1 MILKRIPVLGAIPV
15 KRIFQIPAHL
25 NLNTRLGTRHF
36 RLLINSDRPGTRIV
50 MQNKILILIDRRLQ
64 RNFRLQLPKFPPELP
79 ILQPGKRWL
88 YGVIVFFPADFLQ
101 LDALM
106 ERIRTQ
112 IRYRSAVIP
121 TLIPKYPQSD
131 QSHHHNRNGC
141 NSSPFHFQTLPLKA
155 SYILRQIHKIG
166 ASCHNH
172 STLFSSSMP
181 VKLAERERT

>member
-112 IRYRSAVIP
+112 IRYRPAVIP
-121 TLIPKYPQSD
+121 TISPKRSEPPPQPQWLQFFAVSF
-131 QSHHHNRNGC
+131 SNTPTKSLLYFTT
-141 NSSPFHFQTLPLKA
+141 NSQKLVHPVITILPCFQA
-155 SYILRQIHKIG
+155 Q
-166 ASCHNH
+166 CQ
-172 STLFSSSMP
+172 
-181 VKLAERERT
+181 